1 MRNARGLARPNLG
14 MKAKTMTTVADL
26 GLEPAARLARQKMSG
41 LARFL
46 ARTDER
52 IITDYVTS
60 HEVRKLHIGCG
71 ENYIDG
77 WLNADYDSR
86 SDNVLR
92 FDATRRFPFERDIF
106 DFVFT
111 EHMIEH
117 VSYTGARNMLAEC
130 YRVLRRGG
138 KIRISTPDLESV
150 VALRNAEKTPQ
161 QVEYIAYHCEAHDSP
176 YQHEVFVINDF
187 FRLWGH
193 IFIYDEE
200 SLKRL
205 MEQVGFVSINRV
217 ATGDSGSVEFR
228 GLENVDRMPAGMLDM
243 ISFTVEGSKQ

>member
-1 MRNARGLARPNLG
+1 
-14 MKAKTMTTVADL
+14 MTAVADL
-26 GLEPAARLARQKMSG
+26 GLEPVARLARQKMSG
-41 LARFL
+41 MARFL

-60 HEVRKLHIGCG
+60 NEVRKLHIGCG
-71 ENYIDG
+71 GNYIAG

-86 SDNVLR
+86 SDNVLQ
-92 FDATRRFPFERDIF
+92 FDATKRFPFESDTF

-117 VSYTGARNMLAEC
+117 VSYAGARSMLAEC
-130 YRVLRRGG
+130 YRVLRGGG

-150 VALRNAEKTPQ
+150 VALRNVEKTPQ
-161 QVEYIAYHCEAHDSP
+161 QLEYIAYHCEAHGSP
-176 YQHEVFVINDF
+176 YPHEVFVINDF

-193 IFIYDEE
+193 MFIYDEE
-200 SLKRL
+200 NLKRL
-205 MEQVGFVSINRV
+205 MEQVGFVSVSRV
-217 ATGDSGSVEFR
+217 ATGDSASAEFR
-228 GLENVDRMPAGMLDM
+228 GLENVDRMPAGLLDM